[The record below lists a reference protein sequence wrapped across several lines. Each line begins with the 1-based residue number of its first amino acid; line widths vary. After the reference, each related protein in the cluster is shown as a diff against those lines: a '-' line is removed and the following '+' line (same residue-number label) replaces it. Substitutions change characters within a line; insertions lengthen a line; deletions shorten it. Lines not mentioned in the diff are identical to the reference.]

1 VRARAA
7 EAGRVTMRQAIP
19 SLITL
24 AALTVGLAAIRA
36 ALLDRGEE
44 AAWLI
49 LAAMLLDQLDGA
61 AARVLNARTRIG
73 AELDSFSDFV
83 AFGLAPAFVLIGAPS
98 ADAGPAWLLGER
110 ALAVVYVCGCAL
122 RLARYNTH
130 DAPAGLEVFRGL
142 PSTLAGAL
150 AAAAV
155 LTAELHGM
163 HLRGMALG
171 ALLGVL
177 GVLMVSDP
185 LRPPKIHVLA
195 ARLAARGT
203 LGGAVVILNLVLV
216 YATVL
221 WRVLPE
227 YVLGLALL
235 YASAGS
241 LMGRR
246 GTTTP
251 ALTPSAAAK
260 SSG

>member
-1 VRARAA
+1 
-7 EAGRVTMRQAIP
+7 VTIRRAIP

-36 ALLDRGEE
+36 ALLGDGEE
-44 AAWLI
+44 AAWLV
-49 LAAMLLDQLDGA
+49 LTAMLLDQLDGA
-61 AARVLNARTRIG
+61 AARLLKARTRIG

-98 ADAGPAWLLGER
+98 PEAGPAWLLGER

-122 RLARYNTH
+122 RLARYNTQ
-130 DAPAGLEVFRGL
+130 DAPTGLDVFRGL

-150 AAAAV
+150 AVSAV
-155 LTAELHGM
+155 LTASAHGGR
-163 HLRGMALG
+163 LRGLG
-171 ALLGVL
+171 LAVLLGVL

-203 LGGAVVILNLVLV
+203 LGRAVVIANLILV

-235 YASAGS
+235 YATAGS

-246 GTTTP
+246 RDASP
-251 ALTPSAAAK
+251 ALTPSGVAG

>member
-1 VRARAA
+1 MTIRR
-7 EAGRVTMRQAIP
+7 AIP

-24 AALTVGLAAIRA
+24 AALTVGLGAIRA
-36 ALLDRGEE
+36 ALLGEGEE

-49 LAAMLLDQLDGA
+49 LGAMLLDQLDGA
-61 AARVLNARTRIG
+61 AARGLNARTRIG

-98 ADAGPAWLLGER
+98 PDAGPAWLLGER

-130 DAPAGLEVFRGL
+130 DAPAGLDVFRGL

-155 LTAELHGM
+155 LTASAHGVR
-163 HLRGMALG
+163 LRGLVLAV
-171 ALLGVL
+171 LLGVL

-195 ARLAARGT
+195 GRLAARGRLGRVTVIAT
-203 LGGAVVILNLVLV
+203 LALV

-221 WRVLPE
+221 ARVLPE

-235 YASAGS
+235 YATAGS
-241 LMGRR
+241 LLGRR
-246 GTTTP
+246 RVITP
-251 ALTPSAAAK
+251 TLTPSGVAE

>member
-1 VRARAA
+1 
-7 EAGRVTMRQAIP
+7 M
-19 SLITL
+19 
-24 AALTVGLAAIRA
+24 
-36 ALLDRGEE
+36 
-44 AAWLI
+44 
-49 LAAMLLDQLDGA
+49 
-61 AARVLNARTRIG
+61 
-73 AELDSFSDFV
+73 
-83 AFGLAPAFVLIGAPS
+83 
-98 ADAGPAWLLGER
+98 
-110 ALAVVYVCGCAL
+110 
-122 RLARYNTH
+122 
-130 DAPAGLEVFRGL
+130 

-155 LTAELHGM
+155 LTAELHGA

-203 LGGAVVILNLVLV
+203 LGRAVVILNLVLV

-235 YASAGS
+235 YATAGS

-246 GTTTP
+246 DAATP